1 MSRVS
6 KPKGVS
12 RKSWQTHL
20 EVCEMNRRIIDWK
33 RKNSMYVENDLEQML
48 YDDGEYKATVK
59 RRRKKK

>member
-20 EVCEMNRRIIDWK
+20 EVCEMNRRIIKWK
-33 RKNSMYVENDLEQML
+33 RKNSMYVENWLDKRLEE
-48 YDDGEYKATVK
+48 DGEYKATVK
-59 RRRKKK
+59 RKRKKK